1 MTPRIL
7 LLSAIFA
14 LSVLRPAAADDT
26 AEIKNLL
33 KGKIDIVVQLLQ
45 EKNID
50 KKKRN
55 EKILETV
62 SPIFDFPRMAKL
74 SLGKKHWTGISGE
87 KRKEFSDLF
96 VKQLKASYLEKL
108 ELYSNEEIVV
118 EEAKRV
124 KSRIHIITHLVSKDD
139 KKEMV
144 YKFYKSKHGWKI
156 YDVVMLGVSI
166 VQTYRSQFDGVL
178 KKETFDDLLRK
189 LKKAGEFSV
198 PTVTK
203 TGN

>member
-7 LLSAIFA
+7 LLSVIFA
-14 LSVLRPAAADDT
+14 LSALRPAVADDST
-26 AEIKNLL
+26 EIKNLL
-33 KGKIDIVVQLLQ
+33 KAKIDIVVQLLL

-74 SLGKKHWTGISGE
+74 SLGKKHWTRISGE
-87 KRKEFSDLF
+87 QRKEFSDLF
-96 VKQLKASYLEKL
+96 VKQLKESYLEKL
-108 ELYSNEEIVV
+108 ELYSNEEVVV

-144 YKFYKSKHGWKI
+144 YKFYKSKQGWKI

-178 KKETFDDLLRK
+178 KKETFDDLLLK
-189 LKKAGEFSV
+189 LKKSGEFSV

>member
-14 LSVLRPAAADDT
+14 LSVLRPAAADDP

-74 SLGKKHWTGISGE
+74 SLGKKHWTGISEE

-96 VKQLKASYLEKL
+96 VKRLKESYLEKL
-108 ELYSNEEIVV
+108 ELYSNEEVVV

-144 YKFYKSKHGWKI
+144 YKFYKSKQGWKI

-189 LKKAGEFSV
+189 LKKSGEFSV

>member
-1 MTPRIL
+1 
-7 LLSAIFA
+7 
-14 LSVLRPAAADDT
+14 VADDST
-26 AEIKNLL
+26 EIKNLL
-33 KGKIDIVVQLLQ
+33 KAKIDIVVQLLL

-74 SLGKKHWTGISGE
+74 SLGKKHWTRISGE
-87 KRKEFSDLF
+87 QRKEFSDLF
-96 VKQLKASYLEKL
+96 VKQLKESYLEKL
-108 ELYSNEEIVV
+108 ELYSNEEVVV

-144 YKFYKSKHGWKI
+144 YKFYKSKQGWKI

-178 KKETFDDLLRK
+178 KKETFDDLLLK
-189 LKKAGEFSV
+189 LKKSGEFSV

>member
-1 MTPRIL
+1 MIRIL
-7 LLSAIFA
+7 FLSAIIS
-14 LSVLRPAAADDT
+14 LSVLRPAAAEDT
-26 AEIKNLL
+26 DEIKNLL

-45 EKNID
+45 EENMD

-74 SLGKKHWTGISGE
+74 SLGKKHWTGISAE
-87 KRKEFSDLF
+87 ERKEFSTLF
-96 VKQLKASYLEKL
+96 VEQLKESYLDKL
-108 ELYSNEEIVV
+108 ELYSNEDVVV

-124 KSRIHIITHLVSKDD
+124 KSRIHIVTHLVSKGDT
-139 KKEMV
+139 KEMV
-144 YKFYKSKHGWKI
+144 YKFYKSKQGWKI

-178 KKETFDDLLRK
+178 KKETFEDLLRK
-189 LKKAGEFSV
+189 LRKTGEFSS
-198 PTVTK
+198 PTVTT

>member
-1 MTPRIL
+1 MIRIL
-7 LLSAIFA
+7 FLSAIIS
-14 LSVLRPAAADDT
+14 LSVLRPAAAEDT
-26 AEIKNLL
+26 DEIKNLL

-45 EKNID
+45 EENID

-74 SLGKKHWTGISGE
+74 SLGKKHWTGISAE
-87 KRKEFSDLF
+87 ERKEFSTLF
-96 VKQLKASYLEKL
+96 VKQLKESYLDKL
-108 ELYSNEEIVV
+108 ELYSNEDVVV

-124 KSRIHIITHLVSKDD
+124 KSRIHIVTHLVSKGDT
-139 KKEMV
+139 KEMV
-144 YKFYKSKHGWKI
+144 YKFYKSKQGWKI

-178 KKETFDDLLRK
+178 KKETFEDLLRK
-189 LKKAGEFSV
+189 LRKTGEFSS
-198 PTVTK
+198 PTVTT